1 MGQPAEKKSRAKD
14 LARMLF
20 YANAAIWMPL
30 AAITVRRAS
39 GGSPEQRMTG
49 IVLTVLMVGNA
60 LALVLSGL
68 GLKRRSRWFWL
79 FALAVVVVNF
89 VLTWTDQVGWLDVL
103 TGAIDVVLLLLLVVV
118 RKEYWG

>member
-1 MGQPAEKKSRAKD
+1 
-14 LARMLF
+14 MLF
-20 YANAAIWMPL
+20 YTNAAIWMPL